1 VRFIL
6 IIALLLSLG
15 CVRHVGPMGETTIFV
30 EGKVEEC
37 VIEDGETKCLTV
49 EVHYSMSAAFAKI
62 FLTTFGWIPGV
73 G

>member
-1 VRFIL
+1 
-6 IIALLLSLG
+6 
-15 CVRHVGPMGETTIFV
+15 MGETTIFV